1 MSNCGVGS
9 GGFGLPGDV
18 VAQHGVEGC
27 DHLAHDG
34 NDDDFGLFVGGGE
47 ATVED
52 FESRIVSASAQ
63 SGHVEHITDWQ
74 PTTVDAAMSFEPAAV
89 EVIRGETDEGGDLLA
104 AHLTELRQ
112 QRDESEGER
121 GADALHRGQEF
132 ITPSEIGIAGNDLSH
147 ASVEQKDIGFEPR
160 QATFVE
166 APQDG
171 ILEVGGLVFDRDM
184 LVAKLPPHGD
194 DLSELLCGRI
204 VLHDP
209 CWHDRD
215 IFCDQPRIEAVVLGE
230 HATGAGELAQ
240 LVGVDASHRQVR
252 RQQGSDD
259 GALVAA
265 TRLDANCGDRQATQ
279 SLDQLAVTGG
289 VVIHRKGFPVW
300 QHHHVETILRYI
312 DSTVVML
319 CHLRAPS
326 LLMRARALATV
337 REWKK
342 RLEHQAHSRF
352 KSRGGCGLPVAT
364 GAVS

>member
-1 MSNCGVGS
+1 MSNCVVAS
-9 GGFGLPGDV
+9 DGFGLPGDV
-18 VAQHGVEGC
+18 VAQHSVEGC

-34 NDDDFGLFVGGGE
+34 DDDDFGLFVGGGE
-47 ATVED
+47 TMVKD

-63 SGHVEHITDWQ
+63 SRHVEHVTDWQ
-74 PTTVDAAMSFEPAAV
+74 PTTVDAAMSFEPTTV

-104 AHLTELRQ
+104 AHVAELRQ
-112 QRDESEGER
+112 QCDEGEGER

-147 ASVEQKDIGFEPR
+147 ASVEQKDIGREPR

-166 APQDG
+166 APQHG
-171 ILEVGGLVFDRDM
+171 ILEMGGLVFDRDM
-184 LVAKLPPHGD
+184 LVAKLSPHGD
-194 DLSELLCGRI
+194 DLSKLFCGRI
-204 VLHDP
+204 ALHDP
-209 CWHDRD
+209 CWHDRNV
-215 IFCDQPRIEAVVLGE
+215 FRDQPRIEAVVLGE
-230 HATGAGELAQ
+230 YATGATELAQ

-265 TRLDANCGDRQATQ
+265 TRLDANCSDRQATQ
-279 SLDQLAVTGG
+279 SFDQLAVTGG
-289 VVIHRKGFPVW
+289 VVIHRKGSPVW
-300 QHHHVETILRYI
+300 QHHHVETILRYV
-312 DSTVVML
+312 DSTVTML
-319 CHLRAPS
+319 CHLRAPA
-326 LLMRARALATV
+326 LLMRAHALATV

-342 RLEHQAHSRF
+342 RLEHQAHSRS

>member
-18 VAQHGVEGC
+18 VSQHGVEGG

-34 NDDDFGLFVGGGE
+34 DDDDFRLFVGGGE
-47 ATVED
+47 TTVED
-52 FESRIVSASAQ
+52 VESRIVPASAQ
-63 SGHVEHITDWQ
+63 SCHVEHVTDWHSAA
-74 PTTVDAAMSFEPAAV
+74 VDAAMSFELATV
-89 EVIRGETDEGGDLLA
+89 EVVRRKSDKGSDLLA
-104 AHLTELRQ
+104 AHLAELRQ
-112 QRDESEGER
+112 QCDEGEGER

-147 ASVEQKDIGFEPR
+147 ASVEQKDISLEPR

-166 APQDG
+166 APQHD
-171 ILEVGGLVFDRDM
+171 ILKVGGLVFDRDM
-184 LVAKLPPHGD
+184 LVAKLSPHGD
-194 DLSELLCGRI
+194 DLGELLCGRI
-204 VLHDP
+204 ALHDP
-209 CWHDRD
+209 CWHDRNV
-215 IFCDQPRIEAVVLGE
+215 FCDQPRIEAVVLGE
-230 HATGAGELAQ
+230 HATGAAKLAQ

-265 TRLDANCGDRQATQ
+265 TRLDANCSDRQAPQ
-279 SLDQLAVTGG
+279 SFDQLAVTGG

-300 QHHHVETILRYI
+300 QHHHVETIFRYVN
-312 DSTVVML
+312 STVTML
-319 CHLRAPS
+319 YHLRAPA
-326 LLMRARALATV
+326 LLMRAHALATV

>member
-1 MSNCGVGS
+1 VLLAS

-34 NDDDFGLFVGGGE
+34 DDDDFGLFVGGGE
-47 ATVED
+47 TMVKD

-63 SGHVEHITDWQ
+63 SCHVEHVTNWQ
-74 PTTVDAAMSFEPAAV
+74 PTTVDAAMSFEPATV

-104 AHLTELRQ
+104 AHLAELRQ
-112 QRDESEGER
+112 QGDEGEGEC

-147 ASVEQKDIGFEPR
+147 ASVEQKDIGCEPR

-166 APQDG
+166 APQHG
-171 ILEVGGLVFDRDM
+171 ILEVGGLVFDCDM
-184 LVAKLPPHGD
+184 LVAKLSPHGD
-194 DLSELLCGRI
+194 DLSELFCGRI
-204 VLHDP
+204 ALHDP
-209 CWHDRD
+209 CWHDRNV
-215 IFCDQPRIEAVVLGE
+215 FRDQPRIEAVVLGE
-230 HATGAGELAQ
+230 HATGAAELAQ

-265 TRLDANCGDRQATQ
+265 TRLDANCSDRQATQ
-279 SLDQLAVTGG
+279 SFDQLAVTGG

-300 QHHHVETILRYI
+300 QHHHVETILRYV
-312 DSTVVML
+312 DSTVTML
-319 CHLRAPS
+319 CHLRAPA
-326 LLMRARALATV
+326 LLMRAHALATV

-342 RLEHQAHSRF
+342 RLEHQAHSRS